1 MHCTNIRHIMLHCN
15 ILSIFQ
21 GKPMNIFE
29 KQAELG
35 RTIFEINTNAMRST
49 AELQQQNFRK
59 YLETMQS
66 FGGRLPEI
74 QDVSSF
80 VELQREYGEAVVAN
94 ATEAVEEQTSIVR
107 DSFEQARG
115 ALEQA
120 FQTDQATA

>member
-1 MHCTNIRHIMLHCN
+1 
-15 ILSIFQ
+15 
-21 GKPMNIFE
+21 MNIFE

-35 RTIFEINTNAMRST
+35 RTIFEINTNAMRSM
-49 AELQQQNFRK
+49 AELQQQNFRQ
-59 YLETMQS
+59 YLETLQS

-80 VELQREYGEAVVAN
+80 VELQREYGEAVVTN
-94 ATEAVEEQTSIVR
+94 AREAVEEQTSIVR

-120 FQTDQATA
+120 FQADQATA

>member
-1 MHCTNIRHIMLHCN
+1 
-15 ILSIFQ
+15 
-21 GKPMNIFE
+21 MNIFE

-35 RTIFEINTNAMRST
+35 RTIFEINTNAMRSI

-66 FGGRLPEI
+66 FGGKLPEI

-80 VELQREYGEAVVAN
+80 VELQREYGETVVAN
-94 ATEAVEEQTSIVR
+94 AREAVEEQTSIVR